1 MNDKS
6 DILNILRNISFKKG
20 FSQRQMAKE
29 LGFSLGKL
37 NYCIKALKEK
47 GLIKIKNLRNKKDK
61 IQYVRTYVLT
71 NKGINY
77 RVNLTFEFIKKK
89 MREYDELKR
98 EIKNNNLN

>member
-77 RVNLTFEFIKKK
+77 RLNLTFEFIKKK

>member
-37 NYCIKALKEK
+37 NYCIKALQKK
-47 GLIKIKNLRNKKDK
+47 GLVKLKNFQKKTDK
-61 IQYVRTYVLT
+61 MRYLQYVVRYFSLT
-71 NKGINY
+71 MILPGVFGILPT
-77 RVNLTFEFIKKK
+77 VIKTG
-89 MREYDELKR
+89 LG
-98 EIKNNNLN
+98 KNFWLPY